1 MTIPKNFPMLFI
13 SGEDDPIGDMGNGI
27 RKIVTRL
34 NKQNFSQV
42 DIQLYPNMR
51 HEPLHEKDH
60 QTVYE
65 DILEW
70 IESHSSDN

>member
-1 MTIPKNFPMLFI
+1 
-13 SGEDDPIGDMGNGI
+13 MGNGI

-70 IESHSSDN
+70 IESHSSGN